1 MSPHPWCLRCLLQ
14 RCLLLRC
21 CLLRRWCLLQ
31 RLLLVLH
38 HLGPNRP
45 MFRTLPKYIKIGQT
59 SKYHQFF
66 SRSVYSEVQQEISR
80 CTQPLRSC
88 AMQCG
93 PDECHQLQVRL
104 VLQCHIKQALTSHVM
119 MLMMSR
125 MMMMMVALLSG
136 KFQQIVISRMLN
148 IYIASRGSWGYVGFR
163 LWCWSTT

>member
-1 MSPHPWCLRCLLQ
+1 MHTYLSICLFMALLEH
-14 RCLLLRC
+14 RMYAWHCWR
-21 CLLRRWCLLQ
+21 CLLQ

-45 MFRTLPKYIKIGQT
+45 MFRTRPKYIKIGQP

-66 SRSVYSEVQQEISR
+66 SRSVYSEAQQGSRR

-88 AMQCG
+88 AIRCG
-93 PDECHQLQVRL
+93 PEELDQLL
-104 VLQCHIKQALTSHVM
+104 TSLLLQCHIKQALTSHVM
-119 MLMMSR
+119 MLMLSR
-125 MMMMMVALLSG
+125 MMMMLALLSG

-163 LWCWSTT
+163 LWCWSST